1 MLIFQGVAH
10 RQTLF
15 TLSCVIPLWDSATAH
30 SPKPFL
36 SGRCPFFKALHLNIQ
51 FSLHPGSS
59 IFGTQ
64 QQLTHPPVKRRAHPF
79 LSGRIMFL
87 RACFVNVL
95 TLSCLGSLWFGTQ
108 PYYFGGVSQKK
119 VTFFCKGWESNIM
132 LYHKKVSDYTT
143 FTLMIIWSFR
153 YFSF

>member
-15 TLSCVIPLWDSATAH
+15 TLSCVIPLWGSATAH
-30 SPKPFL
+30 LPKPFL

-87 RACFVNVL
+87 RACFVNDL

-108 PYYFGGVSQKK
+108 PYYFGGVSQKRLL
-119 VTFFCKGWESNIM
+119 FFAKDEKAILCF
-132 LYHKKVSDYTT
+132 TT
-143 FTLMIIWSFR
+143 RKSLITRLLL
-153 YFSF
+153 